1 MPRKFPKLLT
11 HVPPI
16 WKENVCDSTNRK
28 EIFVRFAI
36 TISAVRTLQVTRLL
50 WCLSLISRFFW
61 NALKVSAHC
70 VLIRLSVAYF
80 FWKCI
85 TKFLIWNIKISYQN
99 HNLLTDMTLMIQQS
113 MAPPKKSGFYQNSKY
128 LQNSLSVHQVSGV
141 TEIEQQMFTMYF
153 SYLLSR
159 ESWPFVETKLNRI
172 VCRCR
177 RESKLS

>member
-16 WKENVCDSTNRK
+16 WNENVCDSTNRK

-61 NALKVSAHC
+61 HALKVSAHC
-70 VLIRLSVAYF
+70 VLIGLSVAYF

-113 MAPPKKSGFYQNSKY
+113 MAPPKKSGFLSKFKIP
-128 LQNSLSVHQVSGV
+128 SKFTLSAPSFRSDWNRTTNVHDVFLV
-141 TEIEQQMFTMYF
+141 FA
-153 SYLLSR
+153 
-159 ESWPFVETKLNRI
+159 K
-172 VCRCR
+172 
-177 RESKLS
+177 